1 MSIIKNYNYILNSIQ
16 SVSKETKLIVVTK
29 NQQIDNINL
38 LINLNHCHFGENRVQ
53 EASSKWKHLISNPN
67 FKLHLIGKLQSNKA
81 RDAFEIFHY
90 IHTLDN
96 EKLAKIFS
104 KLESNSI
111 KKIKYFIQVNIGNE
125 PQKNG
130 IAVDKVDQFM
140 KYCTND
146 LKLNIVGLMC
156 IPPVGVDSNMYF
168 KKLADFAKANNLK
181 ELSMGMSN
189 DYECAIKNG
198 STFIRVGTAIF
209 KEINWKDFTEGKHKN
224 MELDNF

>member
-90 IHTLDN
+90 IHTLDS

-104 KLESNSI
+104 KLEEKSI
-111 KKIKYFIQVNIGNE
+111 KKIKYFVQVNVGNE
-125 PQKNG
+125 PQKSG
-130 IAVDKVDQFM
+130 ISLDKVHQFI
-140 KYCTND
+140 KYCMND
-146 LKLNIVGLMC
+146 LKLNIIGLMC
-156 IPPVGVDSNMYF
+156 IPPVEVDPTKYF
-168 KKLADFAKANNLK
+168 INLAQIAKINNLK

-198 STFIRVGTAIF
+198 ATFVRIGSKIF
-209 KEINWKDFTEGKHKN
+209 SGD
-224 MELDNF
+224 